1 MINEKYDEMIV
12 NENDENT
19 LGGRLRF
26 LRK

>member
-12 NENDENT
+12 NKNDENT
-19 LGGRLRF
+19 LGGRMRF